1 MEVKII
7 CAKRSN
13 LVLAY
18 VKVNFPKKYL
28 KKKKNRSKYYII
40 QT

>member
-1 MEVKII
+1 MEDKII
-7 CAKRSN
+7 RAKRSN

-18 VKVNFPKKYL
+18 VKVNFPKKIL